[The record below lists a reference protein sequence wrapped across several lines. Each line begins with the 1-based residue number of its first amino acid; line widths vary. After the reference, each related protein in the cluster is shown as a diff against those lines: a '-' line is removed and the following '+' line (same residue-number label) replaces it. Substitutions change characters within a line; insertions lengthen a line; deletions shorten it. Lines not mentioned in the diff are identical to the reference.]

1 MSKLLKSQKVSVEQ
15 FADIYELV
23 DTLRERN
30 TVRKSFANAYSSDK
44 LEDMSSHES
53 FNHEEDFYG
62 TKTYEESMD
71 LLENGWHEGVNL
83 IENAGLNPH
92 GGKGIRF
99 KTDVV
104 GGAPCIP
111 NAIMG
116 LPDSM
121 FATEDRHQKMR
132 EVTIAYGIGGL
143 ADITARELAQ
153 AGRIL
158 LDAVASIE
166 KQGINVRIVLCKISA
181 SRDEPTNPRCQ
192 NVGIVVPIKK
202 ADDKLNLK
210 KVAYPLSH
218 PSFFRRQYFH
228 WLETQQTFSFNVTG
242 CYGYSVKKYNVYR
255 DMLESVGVLTPKDL
269 FVGFYDLY
277 RMDSAEDVIAF
288 FARQNKTFAKKAN

>member
-15 FADIYELV
+15 FADIYDLV
-23 DTLRERN
+23 DTLRERK
-30 TVRKSFANAYSSDK
+30 TVRKSFANHYKSNK
-44 LEDMSSHES
+44 LESMVSHAS
-53 FNHEEDFYG
+53 FDHKENFYG
-62 TKTYEESMD
+62 TKTYEESMN
-71 LLENGWHEGVNL
+71 LLENGWHEGVTM

-132 EVTIAYGIGGL
+132 EVTIAYGIGGH

-166 KQGINVRIVLCKISA
+166 KSGINVRIVLCKITA
-181 SRDEPTNPRCQ
+181 SRGEPTNPRSQ
-192 NVGIVVPIKK
+192 NVGIAVPIKK

-228 WLETQQTFSFNVTG
+228 WLETQQSFGYNEKDH
-242 CYGYSVKKYNVYR
+242 GYSVTKYADYR
-255 DMLESVGVLTPKDL
+255 GMLESVGVLKPSDL

-277 RMDSAEDVIAF
+277 SMYGSEDVISF
-288 FARQNKTFAKKAN
+288 FARQNAIFAKKS